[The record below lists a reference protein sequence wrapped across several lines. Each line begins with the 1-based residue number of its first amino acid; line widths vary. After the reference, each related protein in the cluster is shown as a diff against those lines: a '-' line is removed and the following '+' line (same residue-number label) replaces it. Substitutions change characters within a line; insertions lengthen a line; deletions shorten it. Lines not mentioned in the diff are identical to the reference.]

1 MITNKLEGVESM
13 TRLELLT
20 LLLSLQAL
28 LESDNAEKAKEIIAK
43 VIAEAEK
50 S

>member
-1 MITNKLEGVESM
+1 MENDM

-20 LLLSLQAL
+20 MLYSLQAL
-28 LESDNAEKAKEIIAK
+28 LESGNIDKAKEVIAK
-43 VIAEAEK
+43 VIAEAER

>member
-1 MITNKLEGVESM
+1 MENDM

-20 LLLSLQAL
+20 ILYSLQAL
-28 LESDNAEKAKEIIAK
+28 LESDNAEKAKEIIGK
-43 VIAEAEK
+43 VIAEAER